1 MKREGKKVTFKVA
14 NLLGLNRR
22 ILYSSRQNSLS
33 EDFPTIF
40 SILTK
45 NLFYSHLKFKDNKMD
60 EIFPS

>member
-45 NLFYSHLKFKDNKMD
+45 KLILQSLKVQRQQNG
-60 EIFPS
+60 